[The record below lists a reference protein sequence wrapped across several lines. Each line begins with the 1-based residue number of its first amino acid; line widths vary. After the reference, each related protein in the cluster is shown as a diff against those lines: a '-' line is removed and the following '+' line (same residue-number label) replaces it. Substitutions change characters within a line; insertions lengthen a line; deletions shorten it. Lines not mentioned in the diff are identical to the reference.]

1 MKTIVGIDFSLN
13 SPAFCIF
20 SDNKF
25 SWGSLTRSERDRD
38 SFMKSS
44 KKPYAVLSGFED
56 FSFVF
61 MDKKKMPDDY
71 SEKERIK
78 IDYFQELVDQF
89 WNEISTL
96 CENQEVY
103 IAMEGLSFASN
114 GNALI
119 DISMATALLRKKI
132 VDYTGSQRFHV
143 FSPTSVK
150 KFAIKGNAK
159 KNELYE
165 ALLTRKLSGT
175 NLETFTKIL
184 EENKEEW
191 ITGGGNVNKP
201 LDDMI
206 DATFICLYLNELI
219 TQG

>member
-1 MKTIVGIDFSLN
+1 
-13 SPAFCIF
+13 
-20 SDNKF
+20 
-25 SWGSLTRSERDRD
+25 
-38 SFMKSS
+38 MKSS
-44 KKPYAVLSGFED
+44 KKPYAVLSEFDD